1 MPGHYSG
8 DRGMTSGLGKK
19 TWVSMGGPRLPK
31 ETSGGGGAGSGK
43 KIKKPGD
50 VDLPFGSGKANTAPK
65 A

>member
-1 MPGHYSG
+1 MPGHYG
-8 DRGMTSGLGKK
+8 HNRGIEPAPKK
-19 TWVSMGGPRLPK
+19 NTRLAMGGPRLPK

-50 VDLPFGSGKANTAPK
+50 VNLPFGSGKANTAPK